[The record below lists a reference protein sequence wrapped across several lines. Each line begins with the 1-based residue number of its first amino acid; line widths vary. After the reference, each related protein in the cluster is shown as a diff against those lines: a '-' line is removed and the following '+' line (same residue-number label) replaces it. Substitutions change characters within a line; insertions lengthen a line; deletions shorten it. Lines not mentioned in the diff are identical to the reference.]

1 MKTVKFLWS
10 VVTAAVSLLT
20 ILQHIALV
28 LPDDTEKWS
37 SFERFLNGML
47 RADYWIWILLILVI
61 LLVALTIADIILSNT
76 KRHRFKV
83 QSPRFKKFFKKWY
96 SQSGKLAIICDD
108 IDWTRDR
115 DDQSIFHVL
124 EEKCAEGLTLYLGK
138 GYNSDLVNQLCEKG
152 AKVVQAKPSLIQEYS
167 FSCLAPMGHFS
178 NIIIREKRADAG
190 QCVQFSE
197 LSNEHVIALLIAL
210 LEDA

>member
-37 SFERFLNGML
+37 PFERFLNGML

-61 LLVALTIADIILSNT
+61 LLVSLTITDIILSST

-83 QSPRFKKFFKKWY
+83 QSLRFKKFFTKWY

-108 IDWTRDR
+108 IDWTCDR
-115 DDQSIFHVL
+115 DDQSVFHAL
-124 EEKCAEGLTLYLGK
+124 EKKCAEGLTLYLGK
-138 GYNSDLVNQLCEKG
+138 GYL
-152 AKVVQAKPSLIQEYS
+152 SLIL
-167 FSCLAPMGHFS
+167 SCPHIH
-178 NIIIREKRADAG
+178 NT
-190 QCVQFSE
+190 
-197 LSNEHVIALLIAL
+197 LL
-210 LEDA
+210 

>member
-83 QSPRFKKFFKKWY
+83 KSPRFKKFFKKWY
-96 SQSGKLAIICDD
+96 SQSGKLTIICDD
-108 IDWTRDR
+108 IDWTCDR
-115 DDQSIFHVL
+115 DDQSIFHAL

-138 GYNSDLVNQLCEKG
+138 GYDSNLVNQLCSKG

-178 NIIIREKRADAG
+178 NIIIREKRMDAG
-190 QCVQFSE
+190 QYVQFSE

-210 LEDA
+210 LENA